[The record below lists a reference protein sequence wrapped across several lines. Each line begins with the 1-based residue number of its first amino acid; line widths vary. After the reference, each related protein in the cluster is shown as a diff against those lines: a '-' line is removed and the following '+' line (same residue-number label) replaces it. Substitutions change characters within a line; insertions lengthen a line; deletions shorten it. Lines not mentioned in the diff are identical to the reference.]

1 MSTSQSLLCDGKDT
15 NNKTGS
21 SELLEFFYIQQGG
34 HWIGKPENDLGF
46 DSLLVTK
53 FLKLTSEVF
62 MLKYIQLIIKN
73 NN

>member
-34 HWIGKPENDLGF
+34 HWTGKPENDPGF
-46 DSLLVTK
+46 YSFLVTK
-53 FLKLTSEVF
+53 FVKSFKEVVVI
-62 MLKYIQLIIKN
+62 LGN
-73 NN
+73 